1 MIGNVNKKNTRF
13 MKRFLQTFLFVISL
27 LCLNSG
33 DVSALQKARPI
44 ATDARIK
51 TVRYTPNEVY
61 RFVGHYG
68 YHAIIELAEGEVI
81 QNISVGDAT
90 SWNIEANAHRIL
102 IKPIKQLA
110 ETNMIV
116 VTSKRLYHFELDA
129 TEVENISA
137 KSLTFVMRFIYPE
150 AYGAGFATSVV
161 TTDVVPDIQDPEIRE
176 TLNFKY
182 AIVGGDT
189 VAPIRI
195 FDDGEFTYFQ
205 FRDKNADIPAFFHVG
220 PLGNEA
226 LINYRTRGD
235 YIVVERVSPRF
246 TLRHGSDIVCVF
258 NETIPM
264 PARPIMVDERSWF
277 VRTTDALKFW

>member
-1 MIGNVNKKNTRF
+1 MKNICRIFALTIVV
-13 MKRFLQTFLFVISL
+13 FLVAPE
-27 LCLNSG
+27 G
-33 DVSALQKARPI
+33 AVALQKARPI

-90 SWNIEANAHRIL
+90 SWNIEANEHRIL

-116 VTSKRLYHFELDA
+116 VTDQRLYHFELDA
-129 TEVENISA
+129 TEVESISA

-150 AYGAGFATSVV
+150 AYGAGFATNVV
-161 TTDVVPDIQDPEIRE
+161 TQDPVPDIEDPEVRE
-176 TLNFKY
+176 TLNFQY
-182 AIVGGDT
+182 AIVGGDA

-205 FRDKNADIPAFFHVG
+205 FKDTNADVPAFFNVD

-226 LINYRTRGD
+226 LINFRTRGD

-246 TLRHGSDIVCVF
+246 TLRHGPDIVCVY
-258 NETIPM
+258 NEAIPM
-264 PARPIMVDERSWF
+264 GPRPIVIDERTKGKRF
-277 VRTTDALKFW
+277 LDRLKFW